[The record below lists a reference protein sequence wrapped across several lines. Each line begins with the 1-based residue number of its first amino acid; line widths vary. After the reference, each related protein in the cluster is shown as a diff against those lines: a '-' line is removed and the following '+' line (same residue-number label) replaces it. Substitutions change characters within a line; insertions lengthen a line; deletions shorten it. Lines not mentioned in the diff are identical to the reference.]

1 MSEEHEQPKIDPWHE
16 EHVDDDLYQT
26 RETLIGRVRNQ
37 YDDQS
42 WAEFEKVYRGYIFA
56 IIRKLNIAQH
66 DAEDLAQQVLVKV
79 WKKLPELEVAPSG
92 RFRNW
97 LSTVTKNCVVDFARK
112 RKREAELMKDAASEK
127 EISYLSKI
135 RVSDAERVSEEL
147 WRKHLTKLALNNI
160 EPLFSGKAME
170 VFQLTLEGVGD
181 QKIAAKL
188 GLKVNSVYRLRFRV
202 KDKLIQEI
210 LRLRRELE

>member
-1 MSEEHEQPKIDPWHE
+1 MTDNEGNKKILWDEKGPEE
-16 EHVDDDLYQT
+16 DLYQT

-42 WAEFEKVYRGYIFA
+42 WAEFESVYRDYIFA
-56 IIRKLNIAQH
+56 IIRKLNISQS

-79 WKKLPELEVAPSG
+79 WKTLPTLEIAPAG

-97 LSTVTKNCVVDFARK
+97 LSTVTKNCVIDFTRK
-112 RKREAELMKDAASEK
+112 RKREAELMQDAASEK
-127 EISYLSKI
+127 EIAYLSKI
-135 RVSDAERVSEEL
+135 RVSDAERISEAV
-147 WRKHLTKLALNNI
+147 WRKHLTKLALSNI

-170 VFQLTLEGVGD
+170 VFHLTLEGVED
-181 QKIAAKL
+181 QKIADKL
-188 GLKVNSVYRLRFRV
+188 GLKINSVYRLRFRV

-210 LRLRRELE
+210 MRLRRELE